1 MAAIAS
7 VSDGTRLRRPAAA
20 AARRRYARPPRS
32 SERQTSVIRTPA
44 CTLYR
49 RLTDTRLTVSAS
61 TWRALRSRP
70 A

>member
-7 VSDGTRLRRPAAA
+7 VSDGTRETTRRGGGTSVRRP
-20 AARRRYARPPRS
+20 PVV
-32 SERQTSVIRTPA
+32 ETSVTRTPA

-49 RLTDTRLTVSAS
+49 RLTDTRLIVSAS